1 MAPFFDGIKSFADVP
16 TEPGIDTL
24 QVRLAYASKS

>member
-1 MAPFFDGIKSFADVP
+1 MAPFFDGIKSFADVS

-24 QVRLAYASKS
+24 QVRPDPPLS